1 MAHLMKKRATS
12 ISTGKFIF
20 RLLEDFSLYFLRST
34 PQKRKGFAFIVQ
46 PRDFGDVYRT
56 TSFFNLLPKT
66 MVEWIL
72 TWLWPVTIAEISGLK
87 NKNGEEVTGWI
98 IACPLTAR
106 QMMENRETASRRVFQ
121 AALLAER
128 RGAKN
133 IGLGGLTGSV
143 TRGGLDLV
151 GKIKAG
157 ITTGRAYTAFN
168 VSEYLFDVLREYSYD
183 TGEVKV
189 AIVGAAGGV
198 GSSSAILLASR
209 GIKHLI
215 LIDLDRKFHLLDP
228 VIKELARFPDVNVE
242 TSSQI
247 RDVRSADIIVTATN
261 APEAIIRSDDL
272 RPGAIV
278 IDDAQPSDIA
288 PEVFKERQ
296 DVIIIEAGVIE
307 THGINYNFN
316 FHLAA
321 RDHTYAC
328 LAEVMA
334 LSYLGWED
342 HYSIGRVEISKIYQI
357 AEVSKELGFRLAP
370 WQNFSKFIEED
381 QKKRVGE
388 INRKQNISR
397 AK

>member
-1 MAHLMKKRATS
+1 MKKTKAS
-12 ISTGKFIF
+12 ISASRFILH
-20 RLLEDFSLYFLRST
+20 LLEDFSLYFIRST
-34 PQKRKGFAFIVQ
+34 PEKREGFAFIVH
-46 PRDFGDVYRT
+46 PRDFGDIYRT

-66 MVEWIL
+66 TVEWIL
-72 TWLWPVTIAEISGLK
+72 TWLWPVTVAEINGLK
-87 NKNGEEVTGWI
+87 NQNGEEVIGWI

-106 QMMENRETASRRVFQ
+106 QMMENREIASRRVYQ

-151 GKIKAG
+151 DKIKAG

-168 VSEYLFDVLREYSYD
+168 VSEYLFDVLREYRYD
-183 TGEVKV
+183 PKEVKV
-189 AIVGAAGGV
+189 AVVGAAGGV
-198 GSSSAILLASR
+198 GSSSAILLASL
-209 GIKHLI
+209 GIRHLI
-215 LIDLDRKFHLLDP
+215 LIDLDRKLHLLDP
-228 VIKELARFPDVNVE
+228 VKKELTRFTDVNIE

-247 RDVRSADIIVTATN
+247 RDVRNADIIITATN
-261 APEAIIRSDDL
+261 APEAVIRSDDL

-288 PEVFKERQ
+288 PEVFKKRR

-328 LAEVMA
+328 LAEIMA

-342 HYSIGRVEISKIYQI
+342 HYSIGGVEISKIYQI
-357 AEVSKELGFRLAP
+357 AEVAKKLGFKLAP
-370 WQNFSKFIEED
+370 WQNFSKFIEES
-381 QKKRVGE
+381 QKKLVGE
-388 INRKQNISR
+388 INTKQNSSDT
-397 AK
+397 K